1 MDKEDVVHMYSE
13 ILVTN
18 KNRTGS
24 FIEIWMDLKS
34 VIQNAL
40 S

>member
-1 MDKEDVVHMYSE
+1 MVHMYTE

-18 KNRTGS
+18 KNSTGS
-24 FIEIWMDLKS
+24 FIEIWMDLES